1 MWPMTDPLF
10 ERLGESEALKS
21 KRVPGVKTVLVV
33 LSSAAMVFDRDSL
46 RQKILTAYPG
56 ATVFFT
62 TQAAKSVGAEA
73 PRKVDLLIDLTGPG
87 QRESLL
93 AARRLRSRTRV
104 AVGRNAGLFRK
115 RVYDRVV
122 DEKADAKSKTARFPS
137 ELVAREIAVQREV
150 LSLAGIALVPYG
162 DTPEDE
168 GKTIAL
174 SLPPLA
180 AR

>member
-1 MWPMTDPLF
+1 MSDPLF
-10 ERLGESEALKS
+10 DLLGEADSLKS
-21 KRVPGVKTVLVV
+21 KRVPGVKTVLIV
-33 LSSAAMVFDRDSL
+33 LSSSAVVYDRESL
-46 RQKILTAYPG
+46 RQKVLAAYPG

-62 TQAAKSVGAEA
+62 TQSSKSVGAEA

-87 QRESLL
+87 AREGLF
-93 AARRLRSRTRV
+93 AARRLRARTRV
-104 AVGRNAGLFRK
+104 AIGRNAGLFRK
-115 RVYDRVV
+115 RLYDRVV
-122 DEKADAKSKTARFPS
+122 DEKADQKAKTARFPAES
-137 ELVAREIAVQREV
+137 VARERAVQREV

-180 AR
+180 RH